1 MFEFLKHFKLTIIVS
16 IVCLTL
22 AFIWGIMRSPEH
34 GAMYAIGALALILL
48 CSSFIHLPVVVVGL
62 IGIVIIGIAFYQS
75 IQVNK
80 IHLKT

>member
-1 MFEFLKHFKLTIIVS
+1 MLGLTIGAIAVR
-16 IVCLTL
+16 CLTIYL
-22 AFIWGIMRSPEH
+22 VNEGTLDNYCYLEH

-48 CSSFIHLPVVVVGL
+48 CSSFIHLPEVVVGL

-75 IQVNK
+75 IRVNK